1 VLSNMGKPITL
12 QTIADELGVS
22 RTTVSNAFVRPD
34 QLSDHLRESIL
45 ATARRLGYAG
55 PDPAARVLRRG
66 QSDVLG
72 VVLTDSMEFA
82 LGDAYY
88 GSLLKGLAVAAE
100 AAGMAILLI
109 PKQTQGRD
117 GLREAVVDSICA
129 CTLHDDSP
137 AIDVLLGRGLPTVFI
152 DGPRIDGI
160 GFVGIDDRA
169 AMADAINHVLDL
181 GHQRV
186 AVLSYEFWPT
196 RLGPIDE
203 ARVAATG
210 DRVVRERV
218 QGAVAALAA
227 RGLEPTHLHDVG
239 RSRRSS
245 VRQAVRSILDG
256 SNRPTAVVCLSDQ
269 VALGV
274 LDAAADLG
282 LKVPEDLSIVGFDD
296 IPAAEAAGLTT
307 IGQPSMEK
315 GMVAFDLV
323 RSGGTDHVL
332 LPHTLVVR
340 NSTGPVH
347 D

>member
-1 VLSNMGKPITL
+1 MGKPVTL

-34 QLSDHLRESIL
+34 QLSDHLREKIL
-45 ATARRLGYAG
+45 DSARRLGYAG

-66 QSDVLG
+66 KSDVVG

-88 GSLLKGLAVAAE
+88 GSLLKGIAVAAE
-100 AAGMAILLI
+100 ADGMAILLI
-109 PKQTQGRD
+109 PKQTQKHE
-117 GLREAVVDSICA
+117 GLRQAVVDSICA

-137 AIDVLLGRGLPTVFI
+137 AIEVLLERGVPTLFV
-152 DGPRIDGI
+152 DGPKIDGI

-169 AMADAINHVLDL
+169 AMADSVNHLVEL
-181 GHQRV
+181 GHRRV

-196 RLGPIDE
+196 QLGPISADRL
-203 ARVAATG
+203 AGTG

-227 RGLEPTHLHDVG
+227 KGLEPSHLHDVG

-245 VRQAVRSILDG
+245 VRPIVRTILEGDD
-256 SNRPTAVVCLSDQ
+256 RPTAVVCLSDQ

-274 LDAAADLG
+274 LDAAIELG
-282 LKVPEDLSIVGFDD
+282 LRVPEDLSVVGFDD
-296 IPAAEAAGLTT
+296 IPAAETAGLTT
-307 IGQPSMEK
+307 IAQPSMEK
-315 GMVAFDLV
+315 GSTAFNIL
-323 RSGGTDHVL
+323 RSGGTNHVL
-332 LPHTLVVR
+332 LPHALVVR
-340 NSTGPVH
+340 NSTGPAPGT
-347 D
+347 